1 MLDPEPGLMI
11 WTLIT
16 FVILVVILKRYA
28 FGPLQRV
35 IDNRRNEILKNIQA
49 AEDNRREAGRLLAEY
64 KQSIAD
70 AKHEAED
77 IIERARKVG
86 ETTRVEIVSDAKE
99 HARKEVEDAR
109 AQIQRET
116 RKAIREIKDQVA
128 DLAILAAEK
137 VTARSISRDDHV
149 RLLDEAVSEIDFEK
163 LRAEE

>member
-1 MLDPEPGLMI
+1 MLDPEPGLMV

-16 FVILVVILKRYA
+16 FVILVAVLRKYA
-28 FGPLQRV
+28 FGPLQQV
-35 IDNRRNEILKNIQA
+35 IDKRRNEILKNIQA

-77 IIERARKVG
+77 IVERARKVG

-137 VTARSISRDDHV
+137 VTASSISRDDHV

>member
-1 MLDPEPGLMI
+1 MI

-99 HARKEVEDAR
+99 HARKEVDDAR

-116 RKAIREIKDQVA
+116 RKAVREIRDQVA

-137 VTARSISRDDHV
+137 VTASAISREDQV

>member
-1 MLDPEPGLMI
+1 MV

-28 FGPLQRV
+28 FGPLQQV
-35 IDNRRNEILKNIQA
+35 IDKRRDEILKNIQA
-49 AEDNRREAGRLLAEY
+49 AEDNRREADHLLAEY

-116 RKAIREIKDQVA
+116 RKAIREIRDQVA

-137 VTARSISRDDHV
+137 VTASSISRDDHV

>member
-77 IIERARKVG
+77 IVERARKVG

-99 HARKEVEDAR
+99 HARKEVDDAR

-116 RKAIREIKDQVA
+116 RKAVREIRDQVA

-137 VTARSISRDDHV
+137 VTASAISREDQV